1 MNAVP
6 YMFAAVIAGA
16 LISAQPP
23 MNAILAR
30 HVASALGATAIST
43 GIAFLC
49 IVVVL
54 ALVGGADF
62 SRQTLAT
69 VPWWVFLAGAFGAVF
84 VAAGV
89 IVAPVTG
96 ALVFFVCVIAGQL
109 IGSSLADHF
118 GAFGL
123 AVREVSAMR
132 FAGIGLVV
140 VGAVLVGRG

>member
-1 MNAVP
+1 VNALP
-6 YMFAAVIAGA
+6 FMFAAVVAGT

-30 HVASALGATAIST
+30 HVGGALGATAIST
-43 GIAFLC
+43 AVAFIC
-49 IVVVL
+49 IFVLLVV
-54 ALVGGADF
+54 VGGADL
-62 SRQTLAT
+62 SRQTLAN
-69 VPWWVFLAGAFGAVF
+69 VPWWVYLAGVAGAVF

-89 IVAPVTG
+89 IIAPVTG
-96 ALVFFVCVIAGQL
+96 ALVFFVCIIAGQL

-123 AVREVSAMR
+123 AVREISASR
-132 FAGIGLVV
+132 LAGLGLVV

>member
-1 MNAVP
+1 
-6 YMFAAVIAGA
+6 MFAAVIAGV

-30 HVASALGATAIST
+30 HVGSALGATAIST
-43 GIAFLC
+43 AIAFVC
-49 IVVVL
+49 IAALLVV
-54 ALVGGADF
+54 VGGADL
-62 SRQTLAT
+62 SRQTLSN
-69 VPWWVFLAGAFGAVF
+69 VPWWVFLAGVVGAVF

-89 IVAPVTG
+89 IIAPVTG

-109 IGSSLADHF
+109 IGSTLADHF

-123 AVREVSAMR
+123 TVREISASR
-132 FAGIGLVV
+132 LTGLGLVV

>member
-6 YMFAAVIAGA
+6 FMFAAVIAGV

-30 HVASALGATAIST
+30 HVGSALGATAIST
-43 GIAFLC
+43 AIAFIC
-49 IVVVL
+49 IFVL
-54 ALVGGADF
+54 LVFVGGADL
-62 SRQTLAT
+62 SRQALAN
-69 VPWWVFLAGAFGAVF
+69 VPWWVFLAGAAGAVF

-89 IVAPVTG
+89 IIAPVTG
-96 ALVFFVCVIAGQL
+96 ALVFFVCVIAGQV

-123 AVREVSAMR
+123 AIKEISTLRL
-132 FAGIGLVV
+132 AGIGLVV